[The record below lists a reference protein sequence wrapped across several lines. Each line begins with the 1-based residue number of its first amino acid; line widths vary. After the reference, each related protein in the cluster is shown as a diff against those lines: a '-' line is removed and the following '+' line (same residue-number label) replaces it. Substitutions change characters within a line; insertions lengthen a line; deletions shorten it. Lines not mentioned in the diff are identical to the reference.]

1 VRVTEVIVAWPQGNT
16 LHWRAGTG
24 ALSAVSQE
32 EKEMTLAAT
41 RTVGEIAAEM
51 PNATREFEKLG
62 IDYCCGGSRT
72 LGEACADANI
82 SIDEALARLQKSTSA
97 PLESGNDWQNQL
109 LADLIAHITST
120 HHVFVRE
127 ECPRIEALAT
137 KVVGVH
143 GKNHP
148 ELLQV
153 QGVFTALS
161 AELNVHLMKEEQI
174 LFPYVLRMEECT
186 LAGEAAPPAVFG
198 AVVNPVRM
206 MMQEHD
212 GAGDALRSLRAITS
226 DYKVPDDGCISY
238 RTLYSALQGFES
250 DLHQHIHLENN
261 ILFPRAVAMETRR

>member
-1 VRVTEVIVAWPQGNT
+1 
-16 LHWRAGTG
+16 
-24 ALSAVSQE
+24 
-32 EKEMTLAAT
+32 MTLTAMK
-41 RTVGEIAAEM
+41 TVGEIAAET
-51 PNATREFEKLG
+51 PSTTREFEKLG

-72 LGEACADANI
+72 LGEACASANI
-82 SIDEALARLQKSTSA
+82 PVHEALARLEKSLASTQPGGA
-97 PLESGNDWQNQL
+97 QDWQNQL

-127 ECPRIEALAT
+127 ESPRIEALAA

-153 QGVFTALS
+153 QAIFAALS
-161 AELNVHLMKEEQI
+161 EELRVHLMKEEQV
-174 LFPYVLRMEECT
+174 LFPHVYRMEESS

-198 AVVNPVRM
+198 TVLNPVRM

-212 GAGDALRSLRAITS
+212 GAGEALRSLRSVTHEYTLPA
-226 DYKVPDDGCISY
+226 DACISF
-238 RTLYSALQGFES
+238 RTLYQALQAFEA

-261 ILFPRAVAMETRR
+261 ILFPHAIAMESAH